1 MSVALNVTFPTTA
14 SFSSSKVHSSQSK
27 KESSTETGKSFLLY
41 PDENRAS
48 LSDASDGPEEDDDK
62 KRIKEDKQ
70 KDVESRVL

>member
-1 MSVALNVTFPTTA
+1 VSVALNVTFPTTA

-27 KESSTETGKSFLLY
+27 KESSTETGKSCLLY

-48 LSDASDGPEEDDDK
+48 LSDASEEDDDK